1 MGRNLLKQSINK
13 TVRDP
18 WIIFAFVCMIVSV
31 GFIFY
36 PQFQTIITSF
46 QSKESSGFTFQN
58 FIEFF
63 QKKRYTTALFNS
75 LQVVVY
81 STLLA
86 TVLAVPLAYLFSK
99 FDFRFKN
106 TTLTLITM
114 ASSSPP
120 FLGAYAWVILLGRY
134 GVLNKIIESWFH
146 YDLNWKLRGE
156 AGVVWVIIWLIF
168 PLVFLLSYDSFSG
181 QDPSLKEAS
190 MSLGANKR
198 KTLWKVEVPLAM
210 PGIITG
216 LFMAA
221 LAAFSDFGTPA
232 IIGGEFP
239 VMPTLVYSEFVSEV
253 GGNLHMA
260 SAVGVIMILVA
271 SVALMIQRYLLAKKT
286 YASVSAKRSVLVK
299 PSKGMKAVIVTY
311 ITAILTMSFLPH
323 VTLLVVSLMKWKWG
337 VLTNQFTIVNYVNLF
352 KSHLAPVGVSFFLGS
367 MSTILDIIFGVGI
380 AYLIVRKRYKF
391 ISSFVNI
398 SMMVPYIIPG
408 TVLAIGFIVVF
419 NKPPI
424 ILTGTW
430 IILVLVSFI
439 RKLPFSIKSSESSL
453 YLVHKAL
460 EDAALMCGARPFTA
474 FKDVTFKLMIGGV
487 ISGATLSFLQIM
499 TELSSTLILY
509 RPPWVTM
516 PVVIFQ
522 NAMTAGA
529 DFGISAAMG
538 VVLMTCIYIPL
549 LLVNKNSRKKA

>member
-1 MGRNLLKQSINK
+1 MGGNLLKQSINK

-36 PQFQTIITSF
+36 PQLQTIITSF
-46 QSKESSGFTFQN
+46 QSKEGSGFTFQN

-86 TVLAVPLAYLFSK
+86 TALAVPLAYLFSK

-168 PLVFLLSYDSFSG
+168 PLVFLLSFDSFSG

-198 KTLWKVEVPLAM
+198 KTLWRVEIPLAM

-299 PSKGMKAVIVTY
+299 PGKGMKAVIVTY
-311 ITAILTMSFLPH
+311 ISAILCMSFLPH

-460 EDAALMCGARPFTA
+460 EDAALMCGAKPFTA

-549 LLVNKNSRKKA
+549 LLVNKNSRKRT

>member
-1 MGRNLLKQSINK
+1 MGGNLLKQSINK

-36 PQFQTIITSF
+36 PQLQTIMTSF
-46 QSKESSGFTFQN
+46 QNKEGSGFTFHN

-63 QKKRYTTALFNS
+63 QKKRYTTALINS
-75 LQVVVY
+75 LQVVFF

-86 TVLAVPLAYLFSK
+86 SALALPLAYLFSK

-134 GVLNKIIESWFH
+134 GVLNKIIDSWFH

-168 PLVFLLSYDSFSG
+168 PLVFLLSYDSFSS

-198 KTLWKVEVPLAM
+198 KTLWRVEVPLAM
-210 PGIITG
+210 PGVITG

-253 GGNLHMA
+253 GGNLNMA

-286 YASVSAKRSVLVK
+286 YASVSAKRPLLVK
-299 PSKGMKAVIVTY
+299 ASKGMKAVIGLY
-311 ITAILTMSFLPH
+311 IGAIISMSFLPH
-323 VTLLVVSLMKWKWG
+323 LTLLVVSLMKWKWG
-337 VLTNQFTIVNYVNLF
+337 ILTNQFTLDNYVNLF
-352 KSHLAPVGVSFFLGS
+352 KSHLAPIGVSFMLGS
-367 MSTILDIIFGVGI
+367 MSTLLDVIFGVGI

-419 NKPPI
+419 NKPPV

-439 RKLPFSIKSSESSL
+439 RKLPFSIKSAESSL

-474 FKDVTFKLMIGGV
+474 FKDITFKLMIGGV

-538 VVLMTCIYIPL
+538 VVLMTCIYVPL
-549 LLVNKNSRKKA
+549 LLVNKSSRKKT

>member
-1 MGRNLLKQSINK
+1 MLGNLVKQSFNK

-18 WIIFAFVCMIVSV
+18 WIIFALICMVVSL
-31 GFIFY
+31 GLIFY
-36 PQFQTIITSF
+36 PQLQTIVTSF
-46 QSKESSGFTFQN
+46 QTDNGGLTLQHYV
-58 FIEFF
+58 EFF
-63 QKKRYTTALFNS
+63 QKSRYTTALFNS
-75 LQVVVY
+75 LQVVVF
-81 STLLA
+81 S
-86 TVLAVPLAYLFSK
+86 TVLAALLAIPLAYLFSK
-99 FDFRFKN
+99 YDFRFKN

-114 ASSSPP
+114 ATSSPP
-120 FLGAYAWVILLGRY
+120 FLGAYAWVIVLGRY
-134 GVLNKIIESWFH
+134 GVLNKIVDSWFD

-168 PLVFLLSYDSFSG
+168 PLIFLLSYDSFSG

-198 KTLWKVEVPLAM
+198 KTFWTVEIPLAM
-210 PGIITG
+210 PGVITG

-239 VMPTLVYSEFVSEV
+239 VMPTLVYNEFVSEV

-260 SAVGVIMILVA
+260 SAVGVIMIIVS

-286 YASVSAKRSVLVK
+286 YASVSAKKAKRVK
-299 PSKGMKAVIVTY
+299 PSKKVAVLIGLY
-311 ITAILTMSFLPH
+311 IASIISMSFLPH
-323 VTLLVVSLMKWKWG
+323 VTLLIVSLLKWKWG
-337 VLTNQFTIVNYVNLF
+337 ILTNQFTLVNYVNLF
-352 KSHLAPVGVSFFLGS
+352 KSHLTPIGVSFFLGS

-391 ISSFVNI
+391 ISNFVNI
-398 SMMVPYIIPG
+398 AMMVPYIIPG

-419 NKPPI
+419 NKPPV

-460 EDAALMCGARPFTA
+460 EDAALMCGAKPFTA
-474 FKDVTFKLMIGGV
+474 FKDITFKLMIGGV
-487 ISGATLSFLQIM
+487 ISGATISFLQIM

-509 RPPWVTM
+509 RPPWETM

-538 VVLMTCIYIPL
+538 VVLMLCIYIPL
-549 LLVNKNSRKKA
+549 LLVNKRSRHQD